1 MFGIN
6 DITALVIS
14 NYIISE
20 SPILSE
26 GRWYLDKDVT
36 KKLKLKSVKLTIT
49 TSPLPGFV
57 TGFERVPILGMEKI
71 EMKVG
76 VVKVQDLSY
85 DEYYPQTHT
94 CFSTLE
100 LPVYSTKEIMQTK
113 LIEALSNSKH
123 IYK

>member
-1 MFGIN
+1 M
-6 DITALVIS
+6 
-14 NYIISE
+14 
-20 SPILSE
+20 
-26 GRWYLDKDVT
+26 
-36 KKLKLKSVKLTIT
+36 KLTIT

-71 EMKVG
+71 AMKVG